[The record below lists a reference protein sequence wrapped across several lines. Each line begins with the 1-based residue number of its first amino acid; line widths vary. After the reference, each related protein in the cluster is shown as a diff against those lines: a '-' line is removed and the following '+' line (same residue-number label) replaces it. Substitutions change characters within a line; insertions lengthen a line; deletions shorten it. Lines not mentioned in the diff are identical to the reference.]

1 MSRYSATL
9 HIGGIVTNEDLD
21 DLRVYMWPT
30 EMEEALEG
38 HHDGEPLVIDIRQ
51 ISNKSLN
58 TILSILKKR
67 SINHKAIIATEDVE
81 DHEETVGYANGASF
95 RYATFNGQALLD
107 TQEIRKMHRRGKL
120 LETLRRMENAMG
132 SISKFERAESAR
144 EIMSLE
150 RTRSHVN

>member
-58 TILSILKKR
+58 TILSILKER